1 MSLFFAELRKLWGG
15 KFLVLTTAVL
25 AIANLLF
32 LWMGTQISS
41 AQPPAS
47 AYRAVGQ
54 ELSGMTMAQKHD
66 FISQNAEK
74 AESLWRLDAYY
85 RQLPDT
91 PAELSEL
98 YRTEHAQMFER
109 YAEEYLQKSYTLYT
123 QNVEQEYQLFKVLKS
138 EYDTVSGY
146 ANFLNDVQTK
156 AQQLSGFSIFQSSQ
170 DNYTQQSIRRTAQI
184 YAGLTDTEIDYY
196 PQKGLYTAVS
206 YPFTDI
212 LILASILFLSLVLV
226 RQEKDSAMLRFIRST
241 AAGRFKTAG
250 AKLFAFCASLLVILM
265 VLYGVNLM
273 YCNQLFGIGPLERSI
288 QSVPSLMR
296 STLQISVGQYLLLF
310 LLSKWAA
317 AAILGLWVL
326 LLSLTA
332 RHLVTGWSCALLL
345 VLGMYGIRAAIPATS
360 SFNVLKYA
368 NLASILQTNE
378 LLGTYRNLY
387 WFGTPVALTTV
398 ECATAFLFGIGFAA
412 AFCIVFAR
420 AQLLPTPK
428 RGSVFLFHRRTHP
441 TTVWAEEARKLFV
454 INKSGFVVLALLLLG
469 VYQGLQAPVYESAQ
483 DIYYA
488 FYMKH
493 ISGPYTRESYDWLV
507 QQGQE
512 FAPLLQAM
520 QHPDEQTAQVHQIL
534 QGEFQKYEVYQTI
547 IQQKINGYLQSHPNA
562 WLVYEKG
569 YQHLFGLSGDQNL
582 YDTILAG
589 LACALCFA
597 GLFSMERAGGMDT
610 VLCSLPYGRQHTV
623 AAKLFHG
630 CIAAVGISASL
641 CLPHL
646 IASIRNYGLP
656 ALLAPAMSIPDW
668 EAVSPFFPLVGMILL
683 WFVCRMC
690 ACLFMG
696 AVTLWLGQRLGHT
709 LPALCISTAVFCIP
723 SLLAASGMSNGIQWL
738 GLWPLFDAPALLTV
752 QGYSSTT
759 QKPFHYGWIVLILL
773 CCSVFF
779 TWFICKSL
787 FDQYNQRG
795 LHH

>member
-41 AQPPAS
+41 AKPPAS

-66 FISQNAEK
+66 FFLQNAEK

-109 YAEEYLQKSYTLYT
+109 YAEEYLQKNYTLYT
-123 QNVEQEYQLFKVLKS
+123 QNLEQEYQLFKVLKS

-146 ANFLNDVQTK
+146 ADFLNDVQTK

-170 DNYTQQSIRRTAQI
+170 DNYTQQSIRRTAQV
-184 YAGLTDTEIDYY
+184 YVGLTDTAIDYY

-212 LILASILFLSLVLV
+212 LILVAILFLSLVLV
-226 RQEKDSAMLRFIRST
+226 RQEKDSAMLGFIRST
-241 AAGRFKTAG
+241 AAGRLKTAA
-250 AKLFAFCASLLVILM
+250 AKLFAFFASLLAILI
-265 VLYGVNLM
+265 VLYGVNLL

-288 QSVPSLMR
+288 QSVPALMR

-310 LLSKWAA
+310 LLSKWAG

-326 LLSLTA
+326 LVSLTA

-360 SFNVLKYA
+360 SLNVLKYA
-368 NLASILQTNE
+368 NLASLLQTNE

-387 WFGTPVALTTV
+387 WFGTPVALTGV
-398 ECATAFLFGIGFAA
+398 EFTAACLFGIGFTA

-428 RGSVFLFHRRTHP
+428 SSVFLFRRRTHP
-441 TTVWAEEARKLFV
+441 TTVWAEEARKLFL
-454 INKSGFVVLALLLLG
+454 INKAGIVLLTLLVLG
-469 VYQGLQAPVYESAQ
+469 VYQGSQSSVYESAQ
-483 DIYYA
+483 DIYYSY
-488 FYMKH
+488 YMKH
-493 ISGPYTRESYDWLV
+493 ISGPYTRESRDWLV

-520 QHPDEQTAQVHQIL
+520 QHPDEQTAQEHQIL
-534 QGEFQKYEVYQTI
+534 QGQFQKYEVYQTI
-547 IQQKINGYLQSHPNA
+547 IGQKINGYLQSHPDA

-569 YQHLFGLSGDQNL
+569 YQRLFGLSGNQNL

-597 GLFSMERAGGMDT
+597 GLCSMERAGGMDT
-610 VLCSLPYGRQHTV
+610 VLCSTPYGRKHTV
-623 AAKLFHG
+623 TAKLLHS
-630 CIAAVGISASL
+630 CIAAAGIAAFT

-668 EAVSPFFPLVGMILL
+668 EAVSPFVSLAGMVLL

-696 AVTLWLGQRLGHT
+696 AVTLWLGQLLGHA
-709 LPALCISTAVFCIP
+709 LPTLCISTAAFCIP
-723 SLLAASGMSNGIQWL
+723 ALLAASGMTNDIQWL
-738 GLWPLFDAPALLTV
+738 GLWPLFSAPALLTV
-752 QGYSSTT
+752 QGYSAVT
-759 QKPFHYGWIVLILL
+759 QQPFHYGWAVLILL

-779 TWFICKSL
+779 IWFIGKSL
-787 FDQYNQRG
+787 FDKYIQRG
-795 LHH
+795 LYR